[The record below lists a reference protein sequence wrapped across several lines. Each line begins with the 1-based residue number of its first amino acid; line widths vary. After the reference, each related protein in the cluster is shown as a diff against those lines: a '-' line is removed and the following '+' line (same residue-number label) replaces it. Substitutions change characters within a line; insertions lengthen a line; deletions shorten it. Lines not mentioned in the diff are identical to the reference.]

1 MTFAWLRLGRAGPA
15 LPWPGLVCPL
25 VCPLVYP
32 PDGPVLA
39 LVLSAAPSWLCRLCL
54 CKKFV
59 YCLLSRAL
67 PGREREREVERRRE
81 KRSLV
86 LDGGTSFVIS

>member
-15 LPWPGLVCPL
+15 LAWPGLSSGLSCSL
-25 VCPLVYP
+25 SS
-32 PDGPVLA
+32 DGPVLA

-67 PGREREREVERRRE
+67 ATRERGGMEGVGL
-81 KRSLV
+81 SSSMAV
-86 LDGGTSFVIS
+86 LLLLFLELK

>member
-1 MTFAWLRLGRAGPA
+1 MTFAWLRLGRAGQA
-15 LPWPGLVCPL
+15 LPWPGL

-67 PGREREREVERRRE
+67 PGREREVERRRE

>member
-15 LPWPGLVCPL
+15 LAWPGLSSGL
-25 VCPLVYP
+25 SS
-32 PDGPVLA
+32 DGPVLA

-67 PGREREREVERRRE
+67 ATRERGGMEGVGL
-81 KRSLV
+81 SSSMAV
-86 LDGGTSFVIS
+86 LLLLFLELK

>member
-15 LPWPGLVCPL
+15 LAWPGLSSGL
-25 VCPLVYP
+25 SSSLSS
-32 PDGPVLA
+32 DGPVLA

-67 PGREREREVERRRE
+67 ARRERWNGGNAGL
-81 KRSLV
+81 SSSMAV
-86 LDGGTSFVIS
+86 LLLLFLELK